1 MGNENIKRELLDKIY
16 EIPPLPG
23 IYQYFN
29 EQGKIIYIGK
39 AKNLKNRVRSYFHST
54 HSQSPKTQAL
64 VEKIADVEIII
75 VSSEVEA
82 LILEDTL
89 IKKHKPRYNILLK
102 DDKTYPYIKITN
114 ELYPRIYITRSATK
128 DGSKYLGPFT
138 ELRAIK
144 SVLESV
150 KNIFQIRNCKQS
162 ISKETIAKKNT
173 RPCLNFH
180 IDKCQSP
187 CTGAVLSDEYNNN
200 VKMAHQVLL
209 GKTRNLAKELE
220 AKMLEYSDRMEFE
233 KAAVIRNR
241 LKSLGNYT
249 AKQKI
254 VSPEQKDRD
263 LFGIA
268 RVGDYA
274 CTLVFI
280 VREGKLIGKRHFIVT
295 KAELETSEEIIQKT
309 LEKYYLETDF
319 VPKEIVIPNE
329 LSQTDYLLD
338 WLGKKRLENWQNYY
352 ENIDE
357 NSVYYSKSDIKQ
369 IKKDIEKLSNDSI
382 SIKIPKAGIL
392 KELLEM
398 ANTNADYLLKEY
410 INSIDKREKVIPHSV
425 MALQRDLNLSAPPR
439 RIECFDNS
447 HLQGTDMVSSMVVFV
462 DGKPKKSEYRKFKA
476 KEIEPLSRH
485 YDASQDAE
493 VIQNG
498 VPHILPNTHN
508 NISATI
514 HNDDFAMMRQTIER
528 RFKRAIEEKQSL
540 PDLVIV
546 DGGKGQLSSAYNVL
560 AELGL
565 EKKIAVIG
573 LAKRL
578 EEVFLPHNKYSIM
591 LPKTSS
597 SLKLIQQLRDEAHR
611 FAITFNRELRSKR
624 AVKSELLELKGIG
637 KATAQKLIEHF
648 GSVKGIKEATITDLT
663 NILNP
668 KQLEIIKKMKI

>member
-1 MGNENIKRELLDKIY
+1 MDNENGFVVKQELLDKVY
-16 EIPPLPG
+16 KIPALPG
-23 IYQYFN
+23 IYQFFN

-39 AKNLKNRVRSYFHST
+39 AKNLKNRVRSYFHSFQ
-54 HSQSPKTQAL
+54 SQSPKTQAL
-64 VEKIADVEIII
+64 VEKISDVEIII
-75 VSSEVEA
+75 VNSEVEA

-114 ELYPRIYITRSATK
+114 EFYPRIYITRNTIK

-138 ELRAIK
+138 EIRSIK
-144 SVLESV
+144 VMLDAV
-150 KNIFQIRNCKQS
+150 KNIFQIRNCKHN
-162 ISKETIAKKNT
+162 INKETIAKKNM

-180 IDKCQSP
+180 IEKCQAP
-187 CTGAVLSDEYNNN
+187 CVGAISKEEYNNN
-200 VKMAHQVLL
+200 VKMSHQILL

-220 AKMLEYSDRMEFE
+220 AKMLEYSDKMEFE
-233 KAAVIRNR
+233 KAAVVRNR
-241 LKSLGNYT
+241 LKSLGNFT

-268 RVGDYA
+268 RTGDYA

-280 VREGKLIGKRHFIVT
+280 VREGKLIGKRHFIIT

-357 NSVYYSKSDIKQ
+357 NNVYYSKTDIEQ
-369 IKKDIEKLSNDSI
+369 VKKSIEKLNVESI
-382 SIKIPKAGIL
+382 SIKIPKVGML

-410 INSIDKREKVIPHSV
+410 INSIDKREKIIPHSII
-425 MALQRDLNLSAPPR
+425 ALQRDLNLSTPPR
-439 RIECFDNS
+439 KIECYDNS
-447 HLQGTDMVSSMVVFV
+447 HLQGTDMVSSMVVFI

-476 KEIEPLSRH
+476 KEDDKI
-485 YDASQDAE
+485 
-493 VIQNG
+493 
-498 VPHILPNTHN
+498 
-508 NISATI
+508 I
-514 HNDDFAMMRQTIER
+514 HNDDFAMMKQTIKR
-528 RFKRAIEEKQSL
+528 RFKRAIEEKQVL

-546 DGGKGQLSSAYNVL
+546 DGGKGQLSSAYDVL
-560 AELGL
+560 EELGL
-565 EKKIAVIG
+565 EKKIAIIG

-578 EEVFLPHNKYSIM
+578 EEVFTPNNKYSIM

-624 AVKSELLELKGIG
+624 AIKSELLEIKGIG
-637 KATAQKLIEHF
+637 KATSQKLIDRF
-648 GSVKGIKEATITDLT
+648 GSVQGIKEASISDLSE
-663 NILNP
+663 ILNA
-668 KQLEIIKKMKI
+668 KQLQALKNELL

>member
-1 MGNENIKRELLDKIY
+1 MNKKSNSIVKQELLDKIN
-16 EIPPLPG
+16 EIPSLPG

-39 AKNLKNRVRSYFHST
+39 AKNLKNRVRSYFNSFQ
-54 HSQSPKTQAL
+54 SQSPKTQAL
-64 VEKIADVEIII
+64 VSKIADVEIII
-75 VSSEVEA
+75 VNSEVEA

-89 IKKHKPRYNILLK
+89 IKKHKPHYNILLR

-114 ELYPRIYITRSATK
+114 ELYPRIYITRNIIK

-138 ELRAIK
+138 EVRAIK
-144 SVLESV
+144 TMLDSVR
-150 KNIFQIRNCKQS
+150 NIFQIRTCEHN
-162 ISKETIAKKNT
+162 ISKETIAKKNM

-180 IDKCQSP
+180 IEKCQSP
-187 CTGAVLSDEYNNN
+187 CVGSILKEEYNNN

-209 GKTRNLAKELE
+209 GKTKNLTKQLE
-220 AKMLEYSDRMEFE
+220 TKMLEHSDKMEFE
-233 KAAVIRNR
+233 KAAVVRNR

-249 AKQKI
+249 SKQKI
-254 VSPEQKDRD
+254 ISPEQKDRD

-268 RVGDYA
+268 RTGDYA

-280 VREGKLIGKRHFIVT
+280 VREGKLIGKRHFIIT

-329 LSQTDYLLD
+329 LSQIDYLLD
-338 WLGKKRLENWQNYY
+338 WLGKKRLENWQTYY

-357 NSVYYSKSDIKQ
+357 NNIYYTKSDINQ
-369 IKKDIEKLSNDSI
+369 VKKDIEKLSVESI

-398 ANTNADYLLKEY
+398 ANTNADYLLKEFL
-410 INSIDKREKVIPHSV
+410 NSIDKREKTIPHSII
-425 MALQRDLNLSAPPR
+425 ALQRDLNLSKPPR
-439 RIECFDNS
+439 RIECYDNS

-476 KEIEPLSRH
+476 KEDDLI
-485 YDASQDAE
+485 
-493 VIQNG
+493 
-498 VPHILPNTHN
+498 
-508 NISATI
+508 I
-514 HNDDFAMMRQTIER
+514 HNDDYKMMRQTIER
-528 RFKRAIEEKQSL
+528 RFKRAIEEKQTL

-546 DGGKGQLSSAYNVL
+546 DGGKGQLSSAYSVL
-560 AELGL
+560 VELEL
-565 EKKIAVIG
+565 DKKIAIIG

-578 EEVFLPHNKYSIM
+578 EEVFTPNNKYSIM

-624 AVKSELLELKGIG
+624 AIKSELLEIKGIG
-637 KATAQKLIEHF
+637 KATAQKLLDNF
-648 GSVKGIKEATITDLT
+648 GSFKGIKEASTEDLAK
-663 NILNP
+663 ILNSR
-668 KQLEIIKKMKI
+668 QLELLICQLKK

>member
-1 MGNENIKRELLDKIY
+1 MNKKSNSIVKQELLDKIN
-16 EIPPLPG
+16 EIPSLPG

-39 AKNLKNRVRSYFHST
+39 AKNLKNRVRSYFNSFQ
-54 HSQSPKTQAL
+54 SQSPKTQAL
-64 VEKIADVEIII
+64 VSKIADVEIII
-75 VSSEVEA
+75 VNSEVEA

-89 IKKHKPRYNILLK
+89 IKKHKPHYNILLR

-114 ELYPRIYITRSATK
+114 ELYPRIYITRNIIK

-138 ELRAIK
+138 EVRAIK
-144 SVLESV
+144 TMLDSVR
-150 KNIFQIRNCKQS
+150 NIFQIRTCEHN
-162 ISKETIAKKNT
+162 ISKETIAKKNM

-180 IDKCQSP
+180 IEKCQSP
-187 CTGAVLSDEYNNN
+187 CVGSILKEEYNNN

-209 GKTRNLAKELE
+209 GKTKNLTKQLE
-220 AKMLEYSDRMEFE
+220 TKMLEHSDKMEFE
-233 KAAVIRNR
+233 KAAVVRNR

-249 AKQKI
+249 SKQKI
-254 VSPEQKDRD
+254 ISPEQKDRD

-268 RVGDYA
+268 RTGDYA

-280 VREGKLIGKRHFIVT
+280 VREGKLIGKRHFIIT

-329 LSQTDYLLD
+329 LSQIDYLLD
-338 WLGKKRLENWQNYY
+338 WLGKKRLENWQTYY

-357 NSVYYSKSDIKQ
+357 NNIYYTKSDINQ
-369 IKKDIEKLSNDSI
+369 VKKDIEKLSVESI

-398 ANTNADYLLKEY
+398 ANTNADYLLKEFL
-410 INSIDKREKVIPHSV
+410 NSIDKREKTIPHSII
-425 MALQRDLNLSAPPR
+425 ALQRDLNLSKPPR
-439 RIECFDNS
+439 RIECYDNS

-476 KEIEPLSRH
+476 KEDDLI
-485 YDASQDAE
+485 
-493 VIQNG
+493 
-498 VPHILPNTHN
+498 
-508 NISATI
+508 I
-514 HNDDFAMMRQTIER
+514 HNDDYKMMRQTIER
-528 RFKRAIEEKQSL
+528 RFKRAIEEKQTL

-546 DGGKGQLSSAYNVL
+546 DGGKGQLSSAYSVL
-560 AELGL
+560 VELEL
-565 EKKIAVIG
+565 DKKIAIIG

-578 EEVFLPHNKYSIM
+578 EEVFTPNNKYSIM

-624 AVKSELLELKGIG
+624 AIKSELLEIKGIG
-637 KATAQKLIEHF
+637 KATAQKLLDNF
-648 GSVKGIKEATITDLT
+648 GSFKGIKEASNEDLAK
-663 NILNP
+663 ILNSR
-668 KQLEIIKKMKI
+668 QLELLICQLKK